1 MTACC
6 QAMLATIK
14 SRKRNPAMLDTTMR
28 ALQIFKVFN
37 TYPYEVQDRGL
48 NWSQSDS
55 STNQN
60 RVII

>member
-1 MTACC
+1 
-6 QAMLATIK
+6 MLATIK

-37 TYPYEVQDRGL
+37 TYPYEVQDRGF

-60 RVII
+60 RAII